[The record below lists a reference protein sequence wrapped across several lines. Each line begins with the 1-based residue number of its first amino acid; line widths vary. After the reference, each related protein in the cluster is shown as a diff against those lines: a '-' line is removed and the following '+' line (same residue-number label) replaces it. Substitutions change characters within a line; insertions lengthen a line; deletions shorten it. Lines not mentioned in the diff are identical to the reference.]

1 MSDLEQFRRETR
13 AWLEANCPPGARGPG
28 YVPIGSTRIPLEPD
42 TQLWLER
49 MVEKGWTTPTWPKE
63 YGGAGLDKD
72 EYKILIEELQRTG
85 ARAPALS
92 GDVAARSS
100 RENGGF
106 CGLHAPREAR
116 VCSTYLHQ
124 GLISVVRAIPR
135 VSVTE
140 KKSARYIHLDS

>member
-28 YVPIGSTRIPLEPD
+28 SVPIGSTRIPLEPD

-72 EYKILIEELQRTG
+72 EYKILI
-85 ARAPALS
+85 
-92 GDVAARSS
+92 
-100 RENGGF
+100 
-106 CGLHAPREAR
+106 C
-116 VCSTYLHQ
+116 
-124 GLISVVRAIPR
+124 
-135 VSVTE
+135 
-140 KKSARYIHLDS
+140 